1 MRNIT
6 ITKNAASCVLSVRP
20 RGVDTVRPVDTHAQ
34 GQGTTVSFSAREA
47 RVPAFSVVLGALVSV
62 PMTGIVPVSPA
73 YKPTDVA
80 RLLNGR
86 PPV

>member
-20 RGVDTVRPVDTHAQ
+20 RGVDSVRPVDTHAQ
-34 GQGTTVSFSAREA
+34 GQGTTVSFVAREA
-47 RVPAFSVVLGALVSV
+47 SVPAVSVVLGASVSV
-62 PMTGIVPVSPA
+62 PMTGILPVPTA
-73 YKPTDVA
+73 YRATDVA
-80 RLLNGR
+80 RSLYGR